1 MTWDLAEVITERK
14 QPTTEVVVHL
24 NEFASHAK
32 VQIEKALANERDADK
47 VAELEKAL
55 EEAEIDLGASKY
67 TITLEAIPVR
77 FRKDINAEANRQ
89 FPYRRNPL
97 GGLANDDPTQERME
111 LENNLLFA
119 AMLRDVENPK
129 GDSKAEWPKEEAF
142 QFIEALPAS
151 GQKAIDQAMRQLHE
165 DAEKHLTGV
174 TNPNF

>member
-1 MTWDLAEVITERK
+1 MTWDLAEVIAERK
-14 QPTTEVVVHL
+14 QPRTTVIVYL
-24 NEFASHAK
+24 NEVASHAK
-32 VQIEKALANERDADK
+32 TQLERALATEKDADR
-47 VAELEKAL
+47 VAELEAKLAEVDEAL
-55 EEAEIDLGASKY
+55 QATKY
-67 TITLEAIPVR
+67 TVTLEAIPVR

-151 GQKAIDQAMRQLHE
+151 AQKAIDQAMRQLHE
-165 DAEKHLTGV
+165 DAEKFTAEV
-174 TNPNF
+174 KNPNL